1 MPKEEMHSVFITS
14 SLFLAILL
22 AVTTKGEDH
31 FDDAS
36 AETRCGDDGP
46 PIRFPFSLIKL
57 QQEDHHH
64 PNVTSNSGYPGFE
77 LSCTDQNHTLLQL
90 PHGGK
95 FWVTR
100 IDYASQ
106 ELIVSD
112 PDGCIVPRLL
122 HLNLSSSPFI
132 GYQQTHVMNHYSIV
146 NYTFFNCSS
155 TNNEIL
161 NKKTPI
167 ECLSVPGRYNIF
179 AIRTYNYELE
189 YEPLTYCTAG
199 KTIPLP
205 YDPDFDWRNG
215 QTKFSWFSPKC
226 GHCEKQRQ
234 RCRFKKKKSTGSPDD
249 DHDNN
254 DHDHYD
260 TECFFIP
267 KSHAKERLIE
277 RVVPALG
284 ILGLLIAATL
294 IAKRRYDTFRFN
306 KLERWIYGRLQEAEH
321 LEIKVESEGDEK
333 IAKKLSIVGLWCV
346 QWYPVDRPSI
356 SGVVQMLEGETENLT
371 IPPNPFASTTT
382 PEKNT
387 RNIQQRPRDHH
398 ALSIISE
405 HDELE

>member
-36 AETRCGDDGP
+36 AETSCGDDGP

-57 QQEDHHH
+57 QQQDHHHH
-64 PNVTSNSGYPGFE
+64 PNVTSSSGYPGFE
-77 LSCTDQNHTLLQL
+77 LSCTDQYHTLLQL

-132 GYQQTHVMNHYSIV
+132 GYQQTHAMNYYSID

-179 AIRTYNYELE
+179 AIQPYYYEH
-189 YEPLTYCTAG
+189 EPLTYCTAG

-205 YDPDFDWRNG
+205 SDLDFDWRNG
-215 QTKFSWFSPKC
+215 ETKFRWFSPKC
-226 GHCEKQRQ
+226 GHCEKQGQ
-234 RCRFKKKKSTGSPDD
+234 RCRFKKKKGTGSPDD
-249 DHDNN
+249 DRDNN

-267 KSHAKERLIE
+267 KSHSK
-277 RVVPALG
+277 
-284 ILGLLIAATL
+284 
-294 IAKRRYDTFRFN
+294 
-306 KLERWIYGRLQEAEH
+306 
-321 LEIKVESEGDEK
+321 
-333 IAKKLSIVGLWCV
+333 
-346 QWYPVDRPSI
+346 VDRPSI
-356 SGVVQMLEGETENLT
+356 SSVVQMLEGETENLT

-387 RNIQQRPRDHH
+387 RNKQERPRDHH

>member
-14 SLFLAILL
+14 SLLLAILL

-57 QQEDHHH
+57 QQQDHHHHH
-64 PNVTSNSGYPGFE
+64 PNVTSSSGYPGFE
-77 LSCTDQNHTLLQL
+77 LSCTDQYHTLLQL

-95 FWVTR
+95 FRVTQ
-100 IDYASQ
+100 IDYAFQ

-122 HLNLSSSPFI
+122 HLNLSSSPFL
-132 GYQQTHVMNHYSIV
+132 GYQDTLVMKDYSIHK
-146 NYTFFNCSS
+146 YTFFNCSS
-155 TNNEIL
+155 TNKEIL
-161 NKKTPI
+161 NESTPI

-179 AIRTYNYELE
+179 AIDSYYYKFEN
-189 YEPLTYCTAG
+189 EPFTYCTVG

-205 YDPDFDWRNG
+205 DDLDFDWRKG
-215 QTKFSWFSPKC
+215 QAKFSWFSPKC
-226 GHCEKQRQ
+226 GHCEKQGQ

-267 KSHAKERLIE
+267 KSHAKE
-277 RVVPALG
+277 
-284 ILGLLIAATL
+284 
-294 IAKRRYDTFRFN
+294 
-306 KLERWIYGRLQEAEH
+306 
-321 LEIKVESEGDEK
+321 
-333 IAKKLSIVGLWCV
+333 
-346 QWYPVDRPSI
+346 
-356 SGVVQMLEGETENLT
+356 GETENLS